1 MVLKE
6 ANRRLTTILMAD
18 VVGYSR
24 LMAADEEGTV
34 TRLKANREELVIPKQ
49 EEYHGRTV
57 KLMGDGALMEFG
69 SVVDAVNFAIDM
81 QRANKKRNEDVPQD
95 QQISYRIG
103 INIGDII
110 IDGQDIYGDGV
121 NIAARLES
129 ICEPDGIY
137 LTENVFLQAENKVD
151 VTFEALGKKNLK
163 NIPVPVSVY
172 RVLLDSAGTG
182 HTVRDIRKASSGILR
197 AALVIAAITAVSVTA
212 VLYSRQPQSPA
223 DHATVDK
230 AGVLAT
236 EPTAVLQEAT
246 TSIAILPFDNMS
258 SDPEQEYFADGM
270 TEDITT
276 KISNVE
282 GMFVISRNSAFT
294 YKGLNVR
301 AQQISQELGVR
312 YLLEGSVRRAG
323 DEVRINAQLIDG
335 TNGAH
340 LWAKI
345 YDGDLTDVF
354 ALQDNITSQ
363 IVAALIGEL
372 KSESQAHPETE
383 STEAYDN
390 FLKGWEYY
398 QKDTEVDLASALP
411 YFERAVV
418 LDPNYS
424 RAYAAIAE
432 TINKSIKEHWLI
444 GIDPYKSR
452 VRLEQ
457 NLQRAMT
464 EPTSLSHA
472 VAASIDI
479 RLGRID
485 SAIEHGKRAVALNS
499 NDVKAHLALGSALI
513 FAGKHEEALP
523 ILAKAM
529 RLDPLHPTEILSLT
543 GLARF
548 MLEDTSAAVII
559 LEQARESSQQIKS
572 GGPTASLVSAYAH
585 LGRNDNAQRMRKEI
599 SPIWFDRFVGNT
611 NLTSVMTVF
620 PFKMRRDAYWYG
632 SGLLLAGVCCEH
644 ELASV
649 LKSKQ
654 E

>member
-1 MVLKE
+1 
-6 ANRRLTTILMAD
+6 MAD

-34 TRLKANREELVIPKQ
+34 AQLKANRKELIIPKQ

-69 SVVDAVNFAIDM
+69 SVVDAVNFAVDL
-81 QRANKKRNEDVPQD
+81 QRANKKRNEDIPQD
-95 QQISYRIG
+95 QQISYRVG

-110 IDGQDIYGDGV
+110 VDGQDIYGDGV
-121 NIAARLES
+121 NISARLES

-137 LTENVFLQAENKVD
+137 LTENVFQQAENKVD
-151 VTFEALGKKNLK
+151 VTFEALGKKTLK
-163 NIPVPVSVY
+163 NIPEPVSVY
-172 RVLLDSAGTG
+172 RVLLDSGGVGNPA
-182 HTVRDIRKASSGILR
+182 IANKKASSGISR
-197 AALVIAAITAVSVTA
+197 AVFIIAVIAAVSVAA
-212 VLYSRQPQSPA
+212 VLYSRQLQSPA
-223 DHATVDK
+223 DHVTAYK
-230 AGVLAT
+230 ASVPAE
-236 EPTAVLQEAT
+236 EPTAILPEAT
-246 TSIAILPFDNMS
+246 TSLVVLPFDNMS

-301 AQQISQELGVR
+301 AKDISRELGVR

-323 DEVRINAQLIDG
+323 DKVRINAQLIDG

-340 LWAKI
+340 LWAEI
-345 YDGDLTDVF
+345 YDGDLTDIF

-363 IVAALIGEL
+363 IVTALIGEL
-372 KSESQAHPETE
+372 KSEYQTHPETD

-390 FLKGWEYY
+390 FLKGWELY
-398 QKDTEVDLASALP
+398 QNDTEADLARALP

-444 GIDPYKSR
+444 GIDFWNRR

-457 NLQRAMT
+457 NLEQAMI
-464 EPTSLSHA
+464 EPTSLYHVVS
-472 VAASIDI
+472 ASIDI
-479 RLGRID
+479 RAGRVV
-485 SAIEHGKRAVALNS
+485 SAIEHSKRALALNV
-499 NDVKAHLALGSALI
+499 NDIEAHLELGRALI
-513 FAGKHEEALP
+513 SAGKHREALT
-523 ILAKAM
+523 ILAKAR
-529 RLDPLHPTEILSLT
+529 RLDPLHPTEMLSLT

-559 LEQARESSQQIKS
+559 LEQARKSSQQLKS
-572 GGPTASLVSAYAH
+572 GGPTVSLMSAYAH
-585 LGRNDNAQRMRKEI
+585 LGRNDDAQRMREEI
-599 SPIWFDRFVGNT
+599 SPIWFDMFMGNP
-611 NLTSVMTVF
+611 NLTSAMTLF
-620 PFKMRRDAYWYG
+620 PFKKKRDAEWFA
-632 SGLLLAGVCCEH
+632 SGLLRAGVCCET
-644 ELASV
+644 ELASI
-649 LKSKQ
+649 LNSKQ